1 MGSEAGVFYALDAA
15 TGELLWS
22 RETAIGGWAAP
33 AAVDG
38 VLYAESSDGYLLAL
52 DAVAGEDIWAIPE
65 GLLRWYPV
73 RDHRRRCL
81 ISWFPGRR
89 GVRFHRSGEQIT
101 SNRPPSYKYWEYKP

>member
-33 AAVDG
+33 MVVDG

-52 DAVAGEDIWAIPE
+52 DAVTGEDIWQFQKGYFAGIPSATI
-65 GLLRWYPV
+65 V
-73 RDHRRRCL
+73 D
-81 ISWFPGRR
+81 
-89 GVRFHRSGEQIT
+89 GVLYLGSLDGGVYAFTAPASR
-101 SNRPPSYKYWEYKP
+101 